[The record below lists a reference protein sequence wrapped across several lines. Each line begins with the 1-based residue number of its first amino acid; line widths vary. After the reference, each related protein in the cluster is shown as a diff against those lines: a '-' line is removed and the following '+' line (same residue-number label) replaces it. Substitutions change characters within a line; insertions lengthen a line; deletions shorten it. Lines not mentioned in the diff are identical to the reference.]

1 MVLVDSIESFNL
13 GSGFSIVLVV
23 SFVKLEWDV
32 MTSLDTVSSYVNG
45 SMKLSSRDETKDH
58 DKNMLYKL

>member
-13 GSGFSIVLVV
+13 GSGFIIVLVV
-23 SFVKLEWDV
+23 SFVKSEWGV

-45 SMKLSSRDETKDH
+45 SIRLRSRDETKDN
-58 DKNMLYKL
+58 DKSMLY